1 MDTQQMEI
9 SGSSGD
15 MNSIGPRDGQ
25 RIAVI
30 LLNWNG
36 IRLLQEFLLQVVAA
50 TDSSISRIIVADN
63 GSTDDSVGYVR
74 ANFGD
79 SVSVLQFPENYGF
92 AEGYN
97 RAIAAAEGYEYVALL
112 NTDAATARGWDRV
125 LAEYMDSHPRC
136 GACQPKLLSYRQ
148 KDMFEYAGACG
159 GFLDRNGYPYCRGRI
174 FGTCEQDRG
183 QYDTTMEVQWATG
196 ACLFVRRGVYLEAG
210 GLDRDFFA
218 HMEEIDLCWRIRL
231 AGYTI
236 AAVPAA
242 TAYHLGGGSL
252 PAENPRKTYLNF
264 RNNLL
269 MLHKNLPDAVR
280 SRRLNIRRLLDTV
293 AWAKYV
299 ASFDFANAS
308 AIWRAHRDFAKMRR
322 KYTVHP
328 DRNLLAESP
337 ESRVN
342 ILTQY
347 YLRGRRTFGGLGI
360 G

>member
-9 SGSSGD
+9 SGSSDD

-36 IRLLQEFLLQVVAA
+36 IRLLQEFLPQVVAA

-63 GSTDDSVGYVR
+63 GSTDDSAGYVR

-136 GACQPKLLSYRQ
+136 
-148 KDMFEYAGACG
+148 
-159 GFLDRNGYPYCRGRI
+159 
-174 FGTCEQDRG
+174 
-183 QYDTTMEVQWATG
+183 G

-280 SRRLNIRRLLDTV
+280 GRRLNIRRLLDTV

>member
-1 MDTQQMEI
+1 MKKL
-9 SGSSGD
+9 
-15 MNSIGPRDGQ
+15 
-25 RIAVI
+25 AVI
-30 LLNWNG
+30 ILNWNG
-36 IRLLQEFLLQVVAA
+36 EKLLRQFIPAA
-50 TDSSISRIIVADN
+50 SESTCGEEADLIVADN
-63 GSTDDSVGYVR
+63 GSTDGSV
-74 ANFGD
+74 AWLKENH
-79 SVSVLQFPENYGF
+79 PEVKCLELGKNYGF

-97 RAIAAAEGYEYVALL
+97 RAIEAFRDYPYTLLL
-112 NTDAATARGWDRV
+112 NSDVAVGEGWWQPLLRFIEENPAV
-125 LAEYMDSHPRC
+125 
-136 GACQPKLLSYRQ
+136 GACQPKIRSHRNPEY
-148 KDMFEYAGACG
+148 FEYAGAAG
-159 GFLDRNGYPYCRGRI
+159 GLLDRLAYPYCRGRL
-174 FGTCEQDRG
+174 FDRIEKDEG
-183 QYDTTMEVQWATG
+183 QYDSGPADIAWASG
-196 ACLFVRRGVYLEAG
+196 AALMVDTALYRRLG
-210 GLDRDFFA
+210 GLDPRFFA

-280 SRRLNIRRLLDTV
+280 GRRLNIRRLLDTV

-328 DRNLLAESP
+328 DRNLLVESP